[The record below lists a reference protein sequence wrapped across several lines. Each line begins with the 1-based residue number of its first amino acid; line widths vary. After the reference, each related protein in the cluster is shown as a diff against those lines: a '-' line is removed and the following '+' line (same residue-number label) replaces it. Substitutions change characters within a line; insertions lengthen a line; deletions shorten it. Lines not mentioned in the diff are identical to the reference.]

1 MARST
6 TKTAPTPYQMPR
18 LQITADALPGVIM
31 FSLASLSD
39 GSLDPIIKAHSALA
53 EFKVDGCEWGLRA
66 ALQECALEDWEIDE
80 VITTGVLPGIG
91 LGWTVAMAADASRS
105 VDATVKVDA
114 SLATL
119 AALAASLRGG
129 APELAIAA

>member
-1 MARST
+1 MARRT
-6 TKTAPTPYQMPR
+6 TKTASAAYQMPR

-39 GSLDPIIKAHSALA
+39 GSLDPIIAQHKALA
-53 EFKVDGCEWGLRA
+53 EYKLHGCPWILRA
-66 ALQECALEDWEIDE
+66 DLQECALEDWEIDE
-80 VITTGVLPGIG
+80 VSATGVLPGIG
-91 LGWTVAMAADASRS
+91 LGWTAPPAAHASRA

-114 SLATL
+114 SLSTL

>member
-1 MARST
+1 MAHRTS
-6 TKTAPTPYQMPR
+6 KTAPTAYQMPR
-18 LQITADALPGVIM
+18 MQITADALPGVIM

-39 GSLDPIIKAHSALA
+39 GSLDPIIKAHGALA

-91 LGWTVAMAADASRS
+91 LGWTAAMAADASRA
-105 VDATVKVDA
+105 VDASVTVDA
-114 SLATL
+114 SLSTL
-119 AALAASLRGG
+119 AALAASLRPA